1 MKLKKMMKD
10 NLNRTF
16 KQIGVSVLLASM
28 TLAGAMNVFAQ
39 SPADPNKVLRY
50 VFPVAET
57 GFDPAGTHDLYSAH
71 VHNSIFEGLYTY
83 DYLASPAK
91 LVPRTAVALPEVSQD
106 GLTYTFKVQK
116 GIYFAKDPVFKGKQ
130 RELTAQDYVYSYKRL
145 LDPSLR
151 SPNSWLL
158 DGKIVGMDKV
168 LADAKKTGKF
178 NYDLPVEGLKAI
190 DRYTLVIKLT
200 QPDQNFPMLLAHQPA
215 GAVAREVIEHYRDK
229 AGFAMKNPVGT
240 GPYVLSKWVPGSR
253 IILKANP
260 DFRGYVWNF
269 KASTPEDQKIVD
281 AMKGKKMPQIGVVD
295 IQVMEEG
302 QSRWLSFSK
311 NETDLFVLDGDLVV
325 QAIQD
330 GKLKPELVKKGV
342 QLSRIIDPSID
353 YHYWN
358 MQNPVVGGL
367 TKDKIA
373 LRRAMA
379 MAYSADNQIK
389 ILSKGDA
396 QKIEYPIPYGIV
408 GYDPNYKTSI
418 PYSVKAANLLLDR
431 YNYKVGAD
439 GWRTMPNGKPLLI
452 EMTLSGNTLKSQ
464 QGAEFWKKTLDS
476 IKIKM
481 TTKSMPFAEAL
492 KAEKQC
498 KTMFKGSA
506 WIADYPDA
514 DNFMQLFYGK
524 NINVTNNGCIK
535 IPEYDRLYEQT
546 QKMKPG
552 PERDALYRKMARIL
566 EVYMPVQIESTRYR
580 NALAQPRVIGF
591 KKHPIIPS
599 EWMYFDLKK

>member
-1 MKLKKMMKD
+1 MKMIKD
-10 NLNRTF
+10 NLNRKL
-16 KQIGVSVLLASM
+16 KQIGVSVLLGSLFL
-28 TLAGAMNVFAQ
+28 TGTMNVFAK

-91 LVPRTAVALPEVSQD
+91 LTTRTAVAMPEVSKD
-106 GLTYTFKVQK
+106 GLTYTFKIQK
-116 GIYFAKDPVFKGKQ
+116 GIYFAKDPVFKGKP

-158 DGKIVGMDKV
+158 DDKIVGMDKV
-168 LADAKKTGKF
+168 LAQAKKTGKF
-178 NYDLPVEGLKAI
+178 NYDMPVEGLYAP
-190 DRYTLVIKLT
+190 DRYTLVIKLK

-229 AGFAMKNPVGT
+229 AGFAMANPVGT
-240 GPYVLSKWVPGSR
+240 GPYVLAKWTPGSR

-260 DFRGYVWNF
+260 DFRGYVWDF
-269 KASTPEDQKIVD
+269 KASSPEDQKIVN

-311 NETDLFVLDGDLVV
+311 DETDLFVLDGELTV

-330 GKLKPELVKKGV
+330 GKLKPELAKKGI
-342 QLSRIIDPSID
+342 QLSRIVDPSID

-389 ILSKGDA
+389 ILLKGDA
-396 QKIEYPIPYGIV
+396 QKLQYPIPYGIV
-408 GYDPNYKTSI
+408 GHDPNYKTSI

-439 GWRTMPNGKPLLI
+439 GWRTLPNGKPLVI

-464 QGAEFWKKTLDS
+464 QGAEFWKKTLDN

-514 DNFMQLFYGK
+514 DNFMQLFYSK
-524 NINVTNNGCIK
+524 NIHVTNNGCMK
-535 IPEYDRLYEQT
+535 IPEFDRLYEQT
-546 QKMKPG
+546 QKMNPG
-552 PERDALYRKMARIL
+552 PERDALYHKMARIL
-566 EVYMPVQIESTRYR
+566 EVYMPVQMESTRYR

-599 EWMYFDLKK
+599 EWMYFDIKK